1 MFPQLIRLNIP
12 FIFLLLIGATAI
24 ALAYYLYKKTTPVI
38 NKVSKYLLITIR
50 SLIFF
55 FVIVLF
61 FTPSFFLTFKE
72 TLSPTVALFIDNS
85 RSMGYETEN
94 YKRWQ
99 ETLEAAQKIRS
110 IIPSN
115 VELHQ
120 FTFNNRVDTAS
131 SEKLFLSEGSTDFN
145 TIISFIKHKNF
156 NKAIIISDGNPTEG
170 SYAVQNEWPF
180 DTKIF
185 TAGIGQI
192 SSGIDLAINNVT
204 YQPVAYLDDENKIE
218 IQIRVE
224 NLPNMSTL
232 KLDYY
237 INDKLI
243 QQKKQN
249 MYPGSYNQNINLT
262 HINKQVGLNKL
273 RIVAQTIEGEANIL
287 NNTYT
292 FVQNVLDSKMKI
304 GIFSGMPAYDSK
316 FVSLLLQQ
324 VEDFEVLHY
333 TEKRNGQFYNQT
345 NLNAIE
351 ELDVFILIGF
361 PGKYTLSNTMN
372 RILNILRQKQP
383 ALLVFMNQYS
393 DQQKLLQLRPWLPYE
408 QLPAKI
414 KAMDVIINHPL
425 SSSINPLLYIYDEK
439 ERNQEFWSKAPPI
452 RIEYAGGKLKDNVQ
466 TLLSGS
472 GSRNEF
478 PLILLSEQ
486 QNYRS
491 LSFNGEGFWK
501 WHFLL
506 QDRKQISTA
515 YQKFLVALLRWAND
529 RTKLKP
535 VTLVSEQN
543 VVDLGE
549 SVQITGYIY
558 DNSFQPVKDGELA
571 VNAEWNK
578 QTFSLEVKNDSTG
591 SYLIDFMPPGEG
603 KYTITAK
610 GYREGIELGSD
621 KLEIEV
627 IPVEKEFI
635 HINQNV
641 NFLKKLAEMGNGF
654 YVNASDIDSLRSV
667 LIQQDAVTLR
677 DRVIDIWYHP
687 VLLTMIIVLITTE
700 WIMRKRLGLV

>member
-1 MFPQLIRLNIP
+1 LFPQLIRLNIP

>member
-1 MFPQLIRLNIP
+1 
-12 FIFLLLIGATAI
+12 
-24 ALAYYLYKKTTPVI
+24 
-38 NKVSKYLLITIR
+38 
-50 SLIFF
+50 
-55 FVIVLF
+55 
-61 FTPSFFLTFKE
+61 
-72 TLSPTVALFIDNS
+72 
-85 RSMGYETEN
+85 MGYETEN